1 MWWRTLPI
9 DPMSMRCL
17 WPWALQKVRCLSELV
32 TPGRLMLVMPILPL
46 MLVQARGPLLIRS
59 GR

>member
-17 WPWALQKVRCLSELV
+17 CPWALQKVRRLSDLL
-32 TPGRLMLVMPILPL
+32 TPVRLMLVMPILPL

>member
-1 MWWRTLPI
+1 
-9 DPMSMRCL
+9 MSTRCL
-17 WPWALQKVRCLSELV
+17 WPWALQKVRRLSELV
-32 TPGRLMLVMPILPL
+32 TPVRLMLVMPILPL